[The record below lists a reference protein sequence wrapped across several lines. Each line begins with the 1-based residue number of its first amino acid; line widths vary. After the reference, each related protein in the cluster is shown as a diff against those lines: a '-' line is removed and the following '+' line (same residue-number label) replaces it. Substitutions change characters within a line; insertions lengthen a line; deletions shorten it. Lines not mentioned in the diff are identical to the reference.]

1 MSNSGQICEGADDM
15 LVSIPLE
22 PTVHISVARD
32 ENADHA
38 LNDRAFKREKACSG
52 KRGIY
57 DDDTEM

>member
-1 MSNSGQICEGADDM
+1 M